1 MSWSSTLLWG
11 NSEEMSLADA
21 KNKFQECWELRLEP
35 NLEFQMKAFQLHSMH
50 NGKPGKYTEF

>member
-35 NLEFQMKAFQLHSMH
+35 NLEFDEGISASFHA
-50 NGKPGKYTEF
+50 